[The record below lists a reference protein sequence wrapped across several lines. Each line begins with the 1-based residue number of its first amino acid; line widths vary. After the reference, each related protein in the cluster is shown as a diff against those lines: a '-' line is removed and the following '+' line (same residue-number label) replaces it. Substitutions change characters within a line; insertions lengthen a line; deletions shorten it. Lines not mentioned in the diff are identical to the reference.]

1 MNVYPHSLNYQYQN
15 PYINELTMN
24 MMKSNSYPNKMYQS
38 NNSNSVSTD
47 LRIVSLENRV
57 ETLEKML
64 KYVDEFIHLKEEEK
78 NNDFQISNN
87 ESINIL
93 NSQVQNLQKKID
105 DSKIEEMG
113 KKIEIINN
121 TLGIQNISGINNNK
135 RQNKNFNNFSS
146 NLTFMKEKEKII
158 NEKIN
163 EFNNIIKNN
172 DLVIDGLIKEKL
184 SSNNIQIENKLNN
197 ILNVIEDLNKI
208 TEENEYSINEIKE
221 NFRKIQQDN
230 IDVIKEMSIQTEKY
244 NQIDFLIEQISQLKE
259 KYGKLLN
266 IFDSN
271 ENEEDKFIKQYLS
284 SKH

>member
-1 MNVYPHSLNYQYQN
+1 MNFSNKKFTYQQYDNPYLNEMRMNMDNLYSKNNYQN
-15 PYINELTMN
+15 
-24 MMKSNSYPNKMYQS
+24 S
-38 NNSNSVSTD
+38 NNSVSND
-47 LRIVSLENRV
+47 LRIISLENRV

-64 KYVDEFIHLKEEEK
+64 KYLDEFIHLKEEEK

-121 TLGIQNISGINNNK
+121 TLGIQNNSGINNNK
-135 RQNKNFNNFSS
+135 RLNKNFNNFSY
-146 NLTFMKEKEKII
+146 NVTFIKEKEKII

-266 IFDSN
+266 IFESN

>member
-1 MNVYPHSLNYQYQN
+1 MNFSNKKFTYQQYDNPYLNEMRMNMDNLYSKKNYQN
-15 PYINELTMN
+15 
-24 MMKSNSYPNKMYQS
+24 SN
-38 NNSNSVSTD
+38 NSVSTD
-47 LRIVSLENRV
+47 LRIISLENRV

-64 KYVDEFIHLKEEEK
+64 KYLDEFIHLKEEEK

-121 TLGIQNISGINNNK
+121 TLGIQNNSGINNNK
-135 RQNKNFNNFSS
+135 RLNKNFNNFSY
-146 NLTFMKEKEKII
+146 NVTFIKEKEKII

>member
-1 MNVYPHSLNYQYQN
+1 MNFSNKKFTYQQYDNPYLNEMRMNMDNLYSKKNYQN
-15 PYINELTMN
+15 
-24 MMKSNSYPNKMYQS
+24 SN
-38 NNSNSVSTD
+38 NSVSTD
-47 LRIVSLENRV
+47 LRIISLENRV

-64 KYVDEFIHLKEEEK
+64 KYLDEFIHLKEEEK

-208 TEENEYSINEIKE
+208 VEENEYSINEIKE

-266 IFDSN
+266 IFESN

>member
-1 MNVYPHSLNYQYQN
+1 MNFSNKKFTYQQYDNPYLNEMRMNMDNLYSKKKYQN
-15 PYINELTMN
+15 CN
-24 MMKSNSYPNKMYQS
+24 
-38 NNSNSVSTD
+38 NSVSND
-47 LRIVSLENRV
+47 LRIISLENRV

-64 KYVDEFIHLKEEEK
+64 KYLDEFIHLKEEEK

-121 TLGIQNISGINNNK
+121 TLGIQNNSGINNNK
-135 RQNKNFNNFSS
+135 RLNKNFNNFSY
-146 NLTFMKEKEKII
+146 NVTFIKEKEKII

-208 TEENEYSINEIKE
+208 VEENEYSINEIKE

>member
-1 MNVYPHSLNYQYQN
+1 MNFSNKKFTYQQYDNPYLNEMRMNMDNLYSKKNYQN
-15 PYINELTMN
+15 CN
-24 MMKSNSYPNKMYQS
+24 
-38 NNSNSVSTD
+38 NSVSND
-47 LRIVSLENRV
+47 LRIISLENRV

-64 KYVDEFIHLKEEEK
+64 KYLDEFIHLKEEEK

-208 TEENEYSINEIKE
+208 VEENEYSINEIKA

>member
-1 MNVYPHSLNYQYQN
+1 
-15 PYINELTMN
+15 
-24 MMKSNSYPNKMYQS
+24 
-38 NNSNSVSTD
+38 
-47 LRIVSLENRV
+47 
-57 ETLEKML
+57 
-64 KYVDEFIHLKEEEK
+64 
-78 NNDFQISNN
+78 
-87 ESINIL
+87 
-93 NSQVQNLQKKID
+93 
-105 DSKIEEMG
+105 
-113 KKIEIINN
+113 
-121 TLGIQNISGINNNK
+121 
-135 RQNKNFNNFSS
+135 
-146 NLTFMKEKEKII
+146 MKEKEKII

-197 ILNVIEDLNKI
+197 ILNVFEDLNKI

-266 IFDSN
+266 IFESN

>member
-1 MNVYPHSLNYQYQN
+1 MNFSNKKFTYQQYDNPYLNEMRMNMDNLYSKKNYQN
-15 PYINELTMN
+15 
-24 MMKSNSYPNKMYQS
+24 SN
-38 NNSNSVSTD
+38 NSVSTD
-47 LRIVSLENRV
+47 LRIISLENRV

-64 KYVDEFIHLKEEEK
+64 KYLDEFIHLKEEEK

-105 DSKIEEMG
+105 ESKIEEMG

-121 TLGIQNISGINNNK
+121 TLGIQNNSGINNNK

-146 NLTFMKEKEKII
+146 NVTFIKEKEKII

-172 DLVIDGLIKEKL
+172 ELVIDGLIKEKL
-184 SSNNIQIENKLNN
+184 SSNNFQIENKLNN

-230 IDVIKEMSIQTEKY
+230 IDVIKEMSIQAEKY

>member
-1 MNVYPHSLNYQYQN
+1 MNMDNLYSKKNYQN
-15 PYINELTMN
+15 
-24 MMKSNSYPNKMYQS
+24 SN
-38 NNSNSVSTD
+38 NSVSTD
-47 LRIVSLENRV
+47 LRIISLENRV

-64 KYVDEFIHLKEEEK
+64 KYLDEFIHLKEEEK

-105 DSKIEEMG
+105 DSKIEEIG

-266 IFDSN
+266 IFESN

>member
-1 MNVYPHSLNYQYQN
+1 MNFSNKKFTYQQYDNPYLNEMRMNMDNLYSKKNYQN
-15 PYINELTMN
+15 CN
-24 MMKSNSYPNKMYQS
+24 
-38 NNSNSVSTD
+38 NSVSND
-47 LRIVSLENRV
+47 LRIISLENRV

-64 KYVDEFIHLKEEEK
+64 KYLDEFIHLKEEEK

-121 TLGIQNISGINNNK
+121 TLGIQNNSGINNNK
-135 RQNKNFNNFSS
+135 RLNKNFNNFSY
-146 NLTFMKEKEKII
+146 NVTFIKEKEKII

-208 TEENEYSINEIKE
+208 VEENEYSINEIKE

>member
-1 MNVYPHSLNYQYQN
+1 MNFSNKKFTYQQYDNPYLNEMRMNMDNLYSKKNYQN
-15 PYINELTMN
+15 CN
-24 MMKSNSYPNKMYQS
+24 
-38 NNSNSVSTD
+38 NSVSND
-47 LRIVSLENRV
+47 LRIISLENRV

-64 KYVDEFIHLKEEEK
+64 KYLDEFIHLKEEEK

-121 TLGIQNISGINNNK
+121 TLGIQNNSGINNNK
-135 RQNKNFNNFSS
+135 RLNKNFNNFSY
-146 NLTFMKEKEKII
+146 NVTFIKEKEKII

-208 TEENEYSINEIKE
+208 VEENEYSINEIKE

-271 ENEEDKFIKQYLS
+271 ENEEDQFIKQYLS

>member
-1 MNVYPHSLNYQYQN
+1 MNFSNKKFTYQQYDNPYLNEMRMNMDNLYSKKNYQN
-15 PYINELTMN
+15 
-24 MMKSNSYPNKMYQS
+24 SN
-38 NNSNSVSTD
+38 NSVSTD
-47 LRIVSLENRV
+47 LRIISLENRV

-64 KYVDEFIHLKEEEK
+64 KYLDEFIHLKEEEK

-105 DSKIEEMG
+105 ETKIEEMG

-121 TLGIQNISGINNNK
+121 TLGIQNNSGINNNK

-146 NLTFMKEKEKII
+146 NVTFIKEKEKII

-172 DLVIDGLIKEKL
+172 ELVIDGLIKEKL
-184 SSNNIQIENKLNN
+184 SSNNFQIENKLNN

-230 IDVIKEMSIQTEKY
+230 IDVIKEMSIQAEKY

>member
-1 MNVYPHSLNYQYQN
+1 MNFSNKNFTYQRYDNPYLNEMRMNMDNLYSKKNYQN
-15 PYINELTMN
+15 
-24 MMKSNSYPNKMYQS
+24 SN
-38 NNSNSVSTD
+38 NSVSTD
-47 LRIVSLENRV
+47 LRIISLENRV

-64 KYVDEFIHLKEEEK
+64 KYLDEFIHLKEEEK

-266 IFDSN
+266 IFESN

>member
-1 MNVYPHSLNYQYQN
+1 
-15 PYINELTMN
+15 
-24 MMKSNSYPNKMYQS
+24 
-38 NNSNSVSTD
+38 
-47 LRIVSLENRV
+47 
-57 ETLEKML
+57 
-64 KYVDEFIHLKEEEK
+64 
-78 NNDFQISNN
+78 
-87 ESINIL
+87 
-93 NSQVQNLQKKID
+93 
-105 DSKIEEMG
+105 MG

-266 IFDSN
+266 IFESN

>member
-1 MNVYPHSLNYQYQN
+1 MNFSNKKFTYQQYDNPYLNEMRMNMDNLYSKKNYQN
-15 PYINELTMN
+15 
-24 MMKSNSYPNKMYQS
+24 SN
-38 NNSNSVSTD
+38 NSVSTD
-47 LRIVSLENRV
+47 LRIISLENRV

-64 KYVDEFIHLKEEEK
+64 KYLDEFIHLKEEEK

-105 DSKIEEMG
+105 ESKIEEMG

-121 TLGIQNISGINNNK
+121 TLGIQNNSGINNNK

-146 NLTFMKEKEKII
+146 NVTFIKEKEKII

-172 DLVIDGLIKEKL
+172 ELVIDGLIKEKL
-184 SSNNIQIENKLNN
+184 SSNNFQIENKLNN

>member
-1 MNVYPHSLNYQYQN
+1 MNFSNKNFTYQRYDNPYLNEMRMNMDNLYSKNNYQN
-15 PYINELTMN
+15 
-24 MMKSNSYPNKMYQS
+24 S
-38 NNSNSVSTD
+38 NNSVSND
-47 LRIVSLENRV
+47 LRIISLENRV

-64 KYVDEFIHLKEEEK
+64 KYLDEFIHLKEEEK

-208 TEENEYSINEIKE
+208 VEENEYSINEIKE

>member
-1 MNVYPHSLNYQYQN
+1 MNFSNKNFTYQRYDNPYLNEMRMNMDNLYSKKNYQN
-15 PYINELTMN
+15 
-24 MMKSNSYPNKMYQS
+24 SN
-38 NNSNSVSTD
+38 NSVSTD
-47 LRIVSLENRV
+47 LRIISLENRV

-64 KYVDEFIHLKEEEK
+64 KYLDEFIHLKEEEK

-105 DSKIEEMG
+105 DSKIEEIG

-184 SSNNIQIENKLNN
+184 SSNNIQIENKLNK

-266 IFDSN
+266 IFESN

>member
-1 MNVYPHSLNYQYQN
+1 MNFSNKKFTYQQYDNPYLNEMRMNMDNLYSKNNYQN
-15 PYINELTMN
+15 
-24 MMKSNSYPNKMYQS
+24 S
-38 NNSNSVSTD
+38 NNSVSND
-47 LRIVSLENRV
+47 LRIISLENRV

-64 KYVDEFIHLKEEEK
+64 KYLDEFIHLKEEEK

-121 TLGIQNISGINNNK
+121 TLGIQNNSGINNNK
-135 RQNKNFNNFSS
+135 RLNKNFNNFSY
-146 NLTFMKEKEKII
+146 NVTFIKEKEKII

-172 DLVIDGLIKEKL
+172 ELVIDGLIKEKL

-208 TEENEYSINEIKE
+208 VEENEYSINEIKE

>member
-1 MNVYPHSLNYQYQN
+1 MNFSNKKFTYQQYDNPYLNEMRMNMDNLYSKNNYQN
-15 PYINELTMN
+15 
-24 MMKSNSYPNKMYQS
+24 S
-38 NNSNSVSTD
+38 NNSVSND
-47 LRIVSLENRV
+47 LRIISLENRV

-64 KYVDEFIHLKEEEK
+64 KYLDEFIHLKEEEK

-113 KKIEIINN
+113 KKIKIINN

-135 RQNKNFNNFSS
+135 RLNKNFNNFSY
-146 NLTFMKEKEKII
+146 NVTFIKEKEKII

-208 TEENEYSINEIKE
+208 VEENEYSINEIKE

-271 ENEEDKFIKQYLS
+271 ENEEDQFIKQYLS

>member
-1 MNVYPHSLNYQYQN
+1 MNFSNKKFTYQQYDNPYLNEMRMNMDNLYSKNNYQN
-15 PYINELTMN
+15 
-24 MMKSNSYPNKMYQS
+24 S
-38 NNSNSVSTD
+38 NNSVSND
-47 LRIVSLENRV
+47 LRIISLENRV

-64 KYVDEFIHLKEEEK
+64 KYLDEFIHLKEEEK

-121 TLGIQNISGINNNK
+121 TLGIQNNSGINNNK
-135 RQNKNFNNFSS
+135 RLNKNFNNFSY
-146 NLTFMKEKEKII
+146 NVTFIKEKEKII

-208 TEENEYSINEIKE
+208 VEENEYSINEIKE

>member
-1 MNVYPHSLNYQYQN
+1 MNFSNKNFTYQRYDNPYLNEMRMNMDNLYSKKNYQN
-15 PYINELTMN
+15 
-24 MMKSNSYPNKMYQS
+24 SN
-38 NNSNSVSTD
+38 NSVSTD
-47 LRIVSLENRV
+47 LRIISLENRV

-64 KYVDEFIHLKEEEK
+64 KYLDEFIHLKEEEK

-197 ILNVIEDLNKI
+197 ILNVFEDLNKI

-266 IFDSN
+266 IFESN

>member
-1 MNVYPHSLNYQYQN
+1 MNFSNKNFTYQRYDNPYLNEMRMNMDNLYSKKNYQN
-15 PYINELTMN
+15 
-24 MMKSNSYPNKMYQS
+24 SN
-38 NNSNSVSTD
+38 NSVSTD
-47 LRIVSLENRV
+47 LRIISLENRV

-64 KYVDEFIHLKEEEK
+64 KYLDEFIHLKEEEK

-105 DSKIEEMG
+105 DSKIEEIG

-266 IFDSN
+266 IFESN

>member
-1 MNVYPHSLNYQYQN
+1 MNFSNKKFTYQQYDNPYLNEMRMNMDNLYSKKNYQN
-15 PYINELTMN
+15 CN
-24 MMKSNSYPNKMYQS
+24 
-38 NNSNSVSTD
+38 NSVSND
-47 LRIVSLENRV
+47 LRIISLENRV

-64 KYVDEFIHLKEEEK
+64 KYLDEFIHLKEEEK

-121 TLGIQNISGINNNK
+121 TLGIQNNSGINNNK
-135 RQNKNFNNFSS
+135 RLNKNFNNFSY
-146 NLTFMKEKEKII
+146 NVTFIKEKEKII

-271 ENEEDKFIKQYLS
+271 ENEEDQFIKQYLS

>member
-1 MNVYPHSLNYQYQN
+1 MNFSNKNFTYQRYDNPYLNEMRMNMDNLYSKKNYQN
-15 PYINELTMN
+15 
-24 MMKSNSYPNKMYQS
+24 SN
-38 NNSNSVSTD
+38 NSVSTD
-47 LRIVSLENRV
+47 LRIISLENRV

-64 KYVDEFIHLKEEEK
+64 KYLDEFIHLKEEEK

-121 TLGIQNISGINNNK
+121 TLGIQNNSGINNNK
-135 RQNKNFNNFSS
+135 RLNKNFNNFSY
-146 NLTFMKEKEKII
+146 NVTFIKEKEKII

>member
-1 MNVYPHSLNYQYQN
+1 MNFSNKKFTYQQYDNPYLNEMRMNMDNLYSKNNYQN
-15 PYINELTMN
+15 
-24 MMKSNSYPNKMYQS
+24 S
-38 NNSNSVSTD
+38 NNSVSND
-47 LRIVSLENRV
+47 LRIISLENRV

-64 KYVDEFIHLKEEEK
+64 KYLDEFIHLKEEEK

>member
-1 MNVYPHSLNYQYQN
+1 MNFSNKKFTYQQYDNPYLNEMRMNMDNLYSKKNYQN
-15 PYINELTMN
+15 CN
-24 MMKSNSYPNKMYQS
+24 
-38 NNSNSVSTD
+38 NSVSND
-47 LRIVSLENRV
+47 LRIISLENRV

-64 KYVDEFIHLKEEEK
+64 KYLDEFIHLKEEEK

-121 TLGIQNISGINNNK
+121 TLGIQNNSGINNNK
-135 RQNKNFNNFSS
+135 RLNKNFNNFSY
-146 NLTFMKEKEKII
+146 NVTFIKEKEKII

>member
-1 MNVYPHSLNYQYQN
+1 MNFSNKKFTYQQYDNPYLNEMRMNMDNLYSKNNYQN
-15 PYINELTMN
+15 
-24 MMKSNSYPNKMYQS
+24 S
-38 NNSNSVSTD
+38 NNSVSND
-47 LRIVSLENRV
+47 LRIISLENRV

-64 KYVDEFIHLKEEEK
+64 KYLDEFIHLKEEEK

-121 TLGIQNISGINNNK
+121 TLEIQNNSGINNNK

-146 NLTFMKEKEKII
+146 NITFMKEKEKII

-172 DLVIDGLIKEKL
+172 ELVIDGLIKEKL

-208 TEENEYSINEIKE
+208 VEENEYSINEIKE